1 MICFFHSE
9 HYSVGLLIAVDFEKA
24 FDSVGHVFL
33 FEVLNLFGFGNMFC
47 KWVKILYTDVSSC
60 VMNGGNS
67 TGYFGINR
75 GVRQGD
81 PLSPYLFLLAIE
93 ILANTIRNDKTI
105 NGFQVGEYEIKQVL
119 YADDFTLFMKDIDSI
134 NKLQDI
140 FEEFE

>member
-1 MICFFHSE
+1 
-9 HYSVGLLIAVDFEKA
+9 
-24 FDSVGHVFL
+24 
-33 FEVLNLFGFGNMFC
+33 
-47 KWVKILYTDVSSC
+47 
-60 VMNGGNS
+60 MNGGNS

>member
-1 MICFFHSE
+1 MEVTQQDI
-9 HYSVGLLIAVDFEKA
+9 LALI
-24 FDSVGHVFL
+24 
-33 FEVLNLFGFGNMFC
+33 
-47 KWVKILYTDVSSC
+47 
-60 VMNGGNS
+60 GGCDREIPCRHI
-67 TGYFGINR
+67 Y
-75 GVRQGD
+75 
-81 PLSPYLFLLAIE
+81 FLLAIE